1 MMPCGTMG
9 KCADVVELCD
19 ATTIEAPMETTTTSP
34 ISLRDSFLVAMPGM
48 LDPTFAGSVVYVC
61 EHSDKGALGLVV
73 NRPTDLTLET
83 LFERIDLTLEIAPL
97 AREPVYFGGPVQT
110 ERGFVLHEAIEAE
123 YTSSVHVTE
132 ALRLTTSKDV
142 LEAVSAGEGP
152 RKMLITLGYAGW
164 GEGQL
169 EDEIAAN
176 GWLTVRAGAQVANRI
191 LFDTPVSERYT
202 ETVKL
207 LGFDPFMLS
216 GDAGHA

>member
-1 MMPCGTMG
+1 MCSS
-9 KCADVVELCD
+9 DL
-19 ATTIEAPMETTTTSP
+19 
-34 ISLRDSFLVAMPGM
+34 
-48 LDPTFAGSVVYVC
+48 SVQV
-61 EHSDKGALGLVV
+61 
-73 NRPTDLTLET
+73 TD
-83 LFERIDLTLEIAPL
+83 
-97 AREPVYFGGPVQT
+97 
-110 ERGFVLHEAIEAE
+110 
-123 YTSSVHVTE
+123 

-142 LEAVSAGEGP
+142 LEAVSTGAGP

-191 LFDTPVSERYT
+191 LFDTPVTERYT

>member
-1 MMPCGTMG
+1 MN
-9 KCADVVELCD
+9 D
-19 ATTIEAPMETTTTSP
+19 TSTP

-73 NRPTDLTLET
+73 NRPTDLTVET
-83 LFERIDLTLEIAPL
+83 LFERIDLVLEIAPIG
-97 AREPVYFGGPVQT
+97 RQPVYFGGPVQT
-110 ERGFVLHEAIEAE
+110 ERGFVLHEAVEAE
-123 YTSSVHVTE
+123 YTSSVQVTD

-142 LEAVSAGEGP
+142 LEAVSTGAGP

-191 LFDTPVSERYT
+191 LFDTPVTERYT

>member
-1 MMPCGTMG
+1 MTQPT
-9 KCADVVELCD
+9 D
-19 ATTIEAPMETTTTSP
+19 P

-61 EHSDKGALGLVV
+61 EHNDNGALGLVI
-73 NRPTDLTLET
+73 NRPTDLTLER
-83 LFERIDLTLEIAPL
+83 LFERIDLNLEIAPL
-97 AREPVYFGGPVQT
+97 AAEPVYFGGPVQT
-110 ERGFVLHEAIEAE
+110 ERGFVLHEAVEAE
-123 YTSSVHVTE
+123 YTSSVHVTDG
-132 ALRLTTSKDV
+132 LRLTTSKDV
-142 LEAVSAGEGP
+142 LEAVSTGAGP

-191 LFDTPVSERYT
+191 LFDTPVTERYT